1 MNNLWVKPNFGAKLP
16 KKTIDGSPY
25 VDTKVKQLIDPKVKT
40 YVETKVEKYVDAK
53 VKNMSTRK

>member
-25 VDTKVKQLIDPKVKT
+25 VDTKFELYMFKHSKD
-40 YVETKVEKYVDAK
+40 EFNMYVD
-53 VKNMSTRK
+53 TD